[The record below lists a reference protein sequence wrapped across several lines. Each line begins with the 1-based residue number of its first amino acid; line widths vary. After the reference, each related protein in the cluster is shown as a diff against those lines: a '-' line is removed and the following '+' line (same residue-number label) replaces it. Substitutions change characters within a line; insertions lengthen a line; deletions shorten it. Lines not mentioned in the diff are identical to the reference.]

1 MNGWNG
7 YLRVVV
13 TARCSLACSYC
24 HLEGDPAGAAPGGL
38 DTETLGVLLAVAGE
52 QGLQKLKFLG
62 GEPLLRADLPAVIGA
77 VRSRSAGL
85 DISLITGGAVP
96 TARIRDCFQ
105 AGLSRANL
113 SIHGWSAAEFQS
125 RTGKG
130 PRAWALR
137 NAALAALL
145 EEGRFLKLNFVWRG
159 PADAGDLGALLAWAA
174 TRPVVVAVLDDLGDP
189 SLGPASVRAAV
200 EGLRGA
206 PARAVVEPDPCS
218 LPTLRLSW
226 GDGLVVEIK
235 HEQLGQ
241 VAPWASCGTC
251 PLRARCRE
259 GIVALR
265 LTHEGR
271 LLPCLDRP
279 DLAVDLAGALRS
291 GGIGAARRTFAAA
304 LEAWAPPASLP
315 LAA

>member
-1 MNGWNG
+1 
-7 YLRVVV
+7 
-13 TARCSLACSYC
+13 
-24 HLEGDPAGAAPGGL
+24 
-38 DTETLGVLLAVAGE
+38 
-52 QGLQKLKFLG
+52 
-62 GEPLLRADLPAVIGA
+62 
-77 VRSRSAGL
+77 
-85 DISLITGGAVP
+85 
-96 TARIRDCFQ
+96 
-105 AGLSRANL
+105 
-113 SIHGWSAAEFQS
+113 
-125 RTGKG
+125 
-130 PRAWALR
+130 LR

-159 PADAGDLGALLAWAA
+159 PADAGDLGALLDWAA

-279 DLAVDLAGALRS
+279 DLAVDLAGELIRVHVDGRTLIEGSEPRIDRLAGPTVFWEIYSDAGPRLLS
-291 GGIGAARRTFAAA
+291 GAIHGLSAEVPPSGSGLSAGSERR
-304 LEAWAPPASLP
+304 
-315 LAA
+315 